1 MRSLKIQKPV
11 GGEFPGSIWI
21 FIFSVEK
28 AKKLEFS
35 VSGGKHNWVSEI
47 WECKEA
53 LRRDCLVL
61 SRGRLPR
68 VEKRFT
74 CLQVGEWG
82 DSLQQPR
89 SVF

>member
-53 LRRDCLVL
+53 LRRGLL
-61 SRGRLPR
+61 GAEQREAASGGEEIHLPSGRGM
-68 VEKRFT
+68 
-74 CLQVGEWG
+74 G
-82 DSLQQPR
+82 
-89 SVF
+89 